1 MADAEGV
8 EAIDPTSTIKDFDIL
23 QQVGS
28 GTFCVVNLCR
38 KKDSGRVF
46 VVKQLS
52 KKKIVYLKQVVH
64 VTQEVEILRQVDNP
78 FIVRLFHTMQ
88 DETNLYMVL
97 EFACGGELFTH
108 MRDQGN
114 LNEGDTRFFI
124 GEIALL
130 LQYLHDLSIAYRDLK
145 PENILIDRQGH
156 VKLTDFG
163 FAKIL
168 GPEGTTTMCGTPE
181 YLAPEIIR
189 GEVYDRNVDWW
200 ALGILMYEM
209 LAGFPP
215 FYDEEND
222 NPVAIYTKIL
232 NGQVKFPSG
241 MELYAKDLIKRFLMR
256 DVSQRLGNLE
266 GGAED
271 VKRHRFFRGT
281 DWVKLAAKEVAPP
294 IIPRVNG
301 PTDSSYFE
309 IEELEPEN
317 SQVEKTTVAEG
328 LFTVFN

>member
-1 MADAEGV
+1 MEAAEG
-8 EAIDPTSTIKDFDIL
+8 EDMQANAKFTDFEVL

-28 GTFCVVNLCR
+28 GTFCVANLCR
-38 KKDSGRVF
+38 YKKNGRIYVAK
-46 VVKQLS
+46 VLN

-64 VTQEVEILRQVDNP
+64 VTQEVEILRKVDNP
-78 FIVRLFHTMQ
+78 FIVKLYNTMQ
-88 DETNLYMVL
+88 DTDNLYMIL

-108 MRDQGN
+108 MRNAGHLSDS
-114 LNEGDTRFFI
+114 DTQFYI
-124 GEIALL
+124 AELALL
-130 LQYLHDLSIAYRDLK
+130 LQYLHDLKIAYRDLK
-145 PENILIDRQGH
+145 PENVLIDRSGH

-163 FAKIL
+163 FAKEL
-168 GPEGTTTMCGTPE
+168 GAEGTCTMCGTPE

-189 GEVYDRNVDWW
+189 GEAYDKNVDWW

-232 NGQVKFPSG
+232 AGQVKFPSG
-241 MELYAKDLIKRFLMR
+241 MELYAKDLIKRLLMQ
-256 DVSQRLGNLE
+256 DVSQRLGNLQ

-271 VKRHRFFRGT
+271 VKRHRFFRGV
-281 DWVKLAAKEVAPP
+281 DWAKVAARELTPP
-294 IIPRVNG
+294 IIPKISS

-309 IEELEPEN
+309 IEDPEPVN
-317 SQVEKTTVAEG
+317 PQIEKTVVAEG
-328 LFTVFN
+328 LFSIFD

>member
-1 MADAEGV
+1 MAEAESVDMVPATAVFG
-8 EAIDPTSTIKDFDIL
+8 DFEMI

-28 GTFCVVNLCR
+28 GTFCVVKLCR
-38 KKDSGRVF
+38 LKANGRVF
-46 VVKQLS
+46 VVKILS

-88 DETNLYMVL
+88 DTDNLYMIL

-114 LNEGDTRFFI
+114 LSEPDTRFFI

-130 LQYLHDLSIAYRDLK
+130 LQYLHDLHIAYRDLK
-145 PENILIDRQGH
+145 PENILIDREGH

-168 GPEGTTTMCGTPE
+168 GPAGTTTMCGTPE

-271 VKRHRFFRGT
+271 VKRHRFFRGM
-281 DWVKLAAKEVAPP
+281 DWKKIAAKEITPP
-294 IIPRVNG
+294 IIPRIES
-301 PTDSSYFE
+301 PTDCSYFE
-309 IEELEPEN
+309 IEPLEEEN
-317 SQVEKTTVAEG
+317 SQVEKTVVAEG
-328 LFTVFN
+328 LFNVFN